1 VTEHRPATR
10 LKTLEGLRVGILD
23 NSKTNAD
30 KFLVMVFEELK
41 HSFNVKEAKMIRKRE
56 LSQPAL
62 PDQIRELAE
71 SSDFVITGTGD

>member
-1 VTEHRPATR
+1 
-10 LKTLEGLRVGILD
+10 
-23 NSKTNAD
+23 
-30 KFLVMVFEELK
+30 MVFEELK